1 MKKLLILTI
10 IFFLQEINSQKVEK
24 DYPLSNIIE
33 ETSGLELID
42 NEFITHN
49 DSGGKASLYYLS
61 KKGKILKT
69 REIESATN
77 TDWEDLTRDDN
88 YIYISDAG
96 NNFNNRK
103 DLKIYKV
110 PIDNNSNEKTQIIS
124 YNYPE
129 QDSFRINRNT
139 IYDAEGLISIGDK
152 LLIFTKNRANKITE
166 LYLVPKEAGN
176 YNAKKIGVL
185 NVNSIITGADYNKEL
200 KLLALTSTINFIEY
214 YIITIRDFNLNK
226 ENNYEINMFK
236 IPIEKTQVEAIK
248 IIDYT
253 NFWIT
258 SEDESSS
265 DYARLMKVSL

>member
-77 TDWEDLTRDDN
+77 TDWEDLTRDEN

-166 LYLVPKEAGN
+166 LYLVPKEVGN